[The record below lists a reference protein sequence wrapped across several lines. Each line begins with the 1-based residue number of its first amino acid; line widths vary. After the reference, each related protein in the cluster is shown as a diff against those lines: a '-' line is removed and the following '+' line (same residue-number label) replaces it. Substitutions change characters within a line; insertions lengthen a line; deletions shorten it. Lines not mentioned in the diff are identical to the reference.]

1 MNKKI
6 RKLIS
11 TNARIISLEHGLG
24 EMKAIFPMYDGIDDY
39 LEVQYLE
46 NDKSKF
52 VNLSDISDLR
62 LLSSRI
68 ELDKSLRTLNQKLN
82 DSEIENETGNYRN
95 TLLEKNTLLLIVK
108 IIDLFRKD
116 ELSTKEHALLQ
127 LQIESLITEVKEVYE
142 VDQNCARGIVSDY
155 LKSA

>member
-1 MNKKI
+1 MSN
-6 RKLIS
+6 
-11 TNARIISLEHGLG
+11 
-24 EMKAIFPMYDGIDDY
+24 
-39 LEVQYLE
+39 
-46 NDKSKF
+46 
-52 VNLSDISDLR
+52 ISDLR
-62 LLSSRI
+62 LISSRV
-68 ELDKSLRTLNQKLN
+68 ELDKSLRTLNRKLN
-82 DSEIENETGNYRN
+82 DSQLENTMSIYRN
-95 TLLEKNTLLLIVK
+95 TLLEKSTLLLIVK